1 MRYKIKFNK
10 SRFLINIDNSSNP
23 SHLTFPEFSEIIKYG
38 FDIPSDSKI
47 VPPKLS
53 SIFKT
58 KINTRFS
65 DSIISTSPH

>member
-47 VPPKLS
+47 VPPKTLFH
-53 SIFKT
+53 I
-58 KINTRFS
+58 
-65 DSIISTSPH
+65 